1 MHNFAEQKKK
11 TKRRIGLFGGSFD
24 PIHNG
29 HLQIATT
36 AHEQLLID
44 KVFFIPTAFPPH
56 KQHIT
61 LTKANHRLRMVQL
74 AVEDCPNFK
83 VTALEIQRKGVSY
96 TIDTLQ
102 FYRKNYNLTAD
113 QIHLIIGADS
123 LVDFHKWLEPEKI
136 LQSCQIVVYNRAG
149 VDLNE
154 VNEKIK
160 QQVFFL
166 NAPLIDISSTTVRNK
181 IRAGESLAALM
192 PERVVNYIL
201 NNRLYI

>member
-1 MHNFAEQKKK
+1 MHNFGEQKKK
-11 TKRRIGLFGGSFD
+11 TKRKIGLFGGSFD

-29 HLQIATT
+29 HLQIAT
-36 AHEQLLID
+36 AALEQLVID
-44 KVFFIPTAFPPH
+44 KVFFIPTAIPPH

-83 VTALEIQRKGVSY
+83 VTALEIRRSGVSY
-96 TIDTLQ
+96 TIDTLK
-102 FYRKNYNLTAD
+102 FFRNNYNLTTD

-123 LVDFHKWLEPEKI
+123 LVDFHKWLEPGKI

-160 QQVFFL
+160 KQVFFL
-166 NAPLIDISSTTVRNK
+166 DAPLIDISSTTIRNK
-181 IRAGESLAALM
+181 IRAGESLAALL
-192 PERVVNYIL
+192 PERVVSYIL